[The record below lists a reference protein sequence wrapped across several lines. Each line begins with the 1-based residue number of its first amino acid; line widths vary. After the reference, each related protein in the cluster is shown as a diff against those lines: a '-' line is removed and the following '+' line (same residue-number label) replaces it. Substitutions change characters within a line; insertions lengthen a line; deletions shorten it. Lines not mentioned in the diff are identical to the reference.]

1 MKKKL
6 LAIVLSV
13 VSFSVM
19 AQYVPT
25 NSQAF
30 QFLPIFNPAF
40 SGVENFGDL
49 KLSYRYQWAGFE
61 GAPKFIN
68 LSYNSRL
75 KQPLDMSYNS
85 FRGSNTSTLS
95 QQELPRMKG
104 MIFGFGANIFQY
116 KDRVLN
122 SIGGSFNFS
131 VNYPLNKTMRLAAGV
146 SSLIENRKMNVRE
159 IAVRDP
165 DPFYEHL
172 LRSSTTQTDLNVRVG
187 ALLYADNFYLGV
199 SYLPLVN
206 IALQS
211 SDLAMEKAFYTA
223 SLQAGYAIPL
233 NEEIMLKPSI
243 LALLQMDNGIDV
255 SYSMKAFIQ
264 NKVFLG
270 LTYRNTPGGVLLLG
284 FNIDERFTASYSY
297 EMSLGNF
304 QKFNDGSHEL
314 VLAAR
319 LKNLRKYTQYIW

>member
-6 LAIVLSV
+6 LAIVFSILS
-13 VSFSVM
+13 SSVM

-104 MIFGFGANIFQY
+104 LIFGFGANIFQY

-187 ALLYADNFYLGV
+187 ALLYGDNFYFGV

-206 IALQS
+206 LALQS

-223 SLQAGYAIPL
+223 SLQAGYAIPV

-243 LALLQMDNGIDV
+243 LALLQMDNGVDV